1 MRPFFSASSIM
12 FLPIL
17 SLTLR
22 HGSWISS
29 LHAMRAPA
37 PLLILL
43 RKTMGVLPIR
53 SVTLLAMFAP
63 EVGAGALGGAS
74 VATAFTLASHATF
87 SPVCLCR
94 CTGCRGD
101 KARMHCFCARACM
114 LFSLS
119 PQHCT
124 GTLLD
129 LYILC
134 HLAVWQDS
142 HALCPGADRHT
153 SAPVSSRALLYRI
166 VQLRDCVAAW
176 AHVPELS
183 CKFCLRGPGVNE
195 QIFGTSTRVRCERA
209 LTKSLDGAGCAP
221 SLLNVAPPARVSR

>member
-43 RKTMGVLPIR
+43 RKTMGVLPIK

-74 VATAFTLASHATF
+74 VATAFTLASHATL

-94 CTGCRGD
+94 CTGCRGA
-101 KARMHCFCARACM
+101 KARTHCFCARACM

-119 PQHCT
+119 HSIVQGHCLACT
-124 GTLLD
+124 SCVTLL
-129 LYILC
+129 C
-134 HLAVWQDS
+134 GRTAMPFV
-142 HALCPGADRHT
+142 
-153 SAPVSSRALLYRI
+153 PVPTDIPLL
-166 VQLRDCVAAW
+166 LF
-176 AHVPELS
+176 
-183 CKFCLRGPGVNE
+183 K
-195 QIFGTSTRVRCERA
+195 
-209 LTKSLDGAGCAP
+209 
-221 SLLNVAPPARVSR
+221 